1 MPASTTSV
9 FSEPDD
15 FQAALHKEGNVSLL
29 ITAYG
34 RFLARL
40 TEVQLYCI
48 RLAAVE
54 EHLPRIGF
62 LAVPPDM
69 VLISFPI
76 GDRPPPIWGG
86 MRPTNGAIMTFGPDH
101 RVHVRTHGPS
111 RWGAIW
117 LPADALTEHF
127 HKLTE
132 NALTIP
138 AAAQWRPPYAAGR
151 RLLRLHAAAIRAAE
165 VRPETI
171 VDAEAAHGMEQQLI
185 DVLVECLSAVGT
197 SDEKIQTRG
206 RNQGVAMRFEAL
218 LQTNHDR
225 SLGAEELADA
235 LGMSARLL
243 RTCCAENLGMSPT
256 SYIRLRAM
264 HSVHDV
270 LRGRVPGQASVS
282 LVASSRGFRDLG
294 RFAATYRSLFG
305 ELPSATLRRNS
316 RRQMA
321 HIAPARR
328 RLLA

>member
-1 MPASTTSV
+1 MPGSTTSV
-9 FSEPDD
+9 FGEPDD
-15 FQAALHKEGNVSLL
+15 FQAALHKDGNVSLL
-29 ITAYG
+29 ITAHG

-40 TEVQLYCI
+40 TEVKLYCI
-48 RLAAVE
+48 RLVAVE

-62 LAVPPDM
+62 FAVPPDM
-69 VLISFPI
+69 VLMSFPI

-101 RVHVRTHGPS
+101 RVHVRTHGPC

-117 LPADALTEHF
+117 LPADVLAGQF

-138 AAAQWRPPYAAGR
+138 AVAQWRPPYSAGR

-185 DVLVECLSAVGT
+185 DVLVECLSAGT
-197 SDEKIQTRG
+197 SDEKIKTRD
-206 RNQGVAMRFEAL
+206 RDQGVAMRFEAL
-218 LQTNHDR
+218 LQTKHDR

-235 LGMSARLL
+235 LGISARLL
-243 RTCCAENLGMSPT
+243 RTCCAENLGMNPT

-264 HSVHDV
+264 HCVHDV
-270 LRGRVPGQASVS
+270 LRGRVPGRASVS
-282 LVASSRGFRDLG
+282 RVANCHGFRDLG
-294 RFAATYRSLFG
+294 RFAATYRSIFG

-321 HIAPARR
+321 HIAPPKWRS
-328 RLLA
+328 LA